1 MTIGIIG
8 ARKYRDRQSVIDLVR
23 TLPSNLVI
31 ITSSCRGVCT
41 WTATE
46 AKARGLQ
53 VIVFSPDLQ
62 GLRSKFE
69 VAKRYYERNRKLIE
83 ACEVVHA
90 FISLEGGFSGGT
102 KFEVEYARRLGKPV
116 ELHWENGISERIY
129 QYSLSLTQHGK
140 PFFCAWEDFF
150 VKTFA

>member
-1 MTIGIIG
+1 MTTGIIG

-62 GLRSKFE
+62 GVDSKFE

-83 ACEVVHA
+83 ACKVVHA
-90 FISLEGGFSGGT
+90 FISKEGGFTGGT

-116 ELHWENGISERIY
+116 ELHWEKKGGR
-129 QYSLSLTQHGK
+129 
-140 PFFCAWEDFF
+140 C
-150 VKTFA
+150 

>member
-31 ITSSCRGVCT
+31 VTSSCRGVCT
-41 WTATE
+41 WTASE
-46 AKARGLQ
+46 AKARGLR

-83 ACEVVHA
+83 ACNVVHA
-90 FISLEGGFSGGT
+90 FISKEGGLSGGT
-102 KFEVEYARRLGKPV
+102 
-116 ELHWENGISERIY
+116 
-129 QYSLSLTQHGK
+129 
-140 PFFCAWEDFF
+140 
-150 VKTFA
+150 

>member
-23 TLPSNLVI
+23 TLPSDLVI
-31 ITSSCRGVCT
+31 VTSSCRGVCT

-62 GLRSKFE
+62 GVDSKFE

-83 ACEVVHA
+83 ACDVVHA
-90 FISLEGGFSGGT
+90 FISKEGLTGGT